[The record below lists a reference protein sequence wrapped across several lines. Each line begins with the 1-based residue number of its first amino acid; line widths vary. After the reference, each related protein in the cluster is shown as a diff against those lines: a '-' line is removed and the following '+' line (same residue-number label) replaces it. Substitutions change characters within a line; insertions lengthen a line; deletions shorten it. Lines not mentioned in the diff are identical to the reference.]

1 MRITWIGHSC
11 FRIEENGY
19 SIVIDPYEDGSVDGL
34 GNVREEASAVLC
46 THEHGDH
53 NFRQGVTVIPSGAS
67 PFSIETVDTFHDD
80 ARGAKRGLDRIYIIS
95 DGQTRVAHLGDLGC
109 HPDDCSRLQDLDV
122 MLIPVGGFFTIDGIK
137 AAEIVKELRPRIAI
151 PMHYRSEEKGFGFS
165 VLSTADPFVSSF
177 SRVLTMD
184 ASSIESSVMYDADVI
199 VLSPLNVE
207 GKEEK

>member
-53 NFRQGVTVIPSGAS
+53 NFRQGVAIIPSGAS

-80 ARGAKRGLDRIYIIS
+80 ARGAKRGPDRIYIIS

-109 HPDDCSRLQDLDV
+109 YPDDCSKLQDIDV
-122 MLIPVGGFFTIDGIK
+122 MLIPVGGFFTIDGLK

-184 ASSIESSVMYDADVI
+184 ASSIESSVMYDADII
-199 VLSPLNVE
+199 VLSPLNAE